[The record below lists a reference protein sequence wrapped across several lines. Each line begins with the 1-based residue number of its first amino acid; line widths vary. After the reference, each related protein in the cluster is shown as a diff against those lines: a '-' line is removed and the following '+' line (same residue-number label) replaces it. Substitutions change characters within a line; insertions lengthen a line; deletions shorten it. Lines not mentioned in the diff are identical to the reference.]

1 MTFAIEPAA
10 AAKALVLMMERR
22 EIVMPGTVVAAA
34 PPHRDVPEN
43 IRLRFADRFFRQ
55 RCRFGGGPF
64 VVTLERQPPMT
75 TDTMTAT
82 AEPEIG
88 AARPEIAAPPRRE
101 GFWTLVRE
109 SLRGDRHDYT
119 ALPLGRAILLLAVP
133 MVLEMAMESVFA
145 VVDMFWVSK
154 LGPDAIATVMLTES
168 MLIIIYA
175 FAMGLAMGAAAIIAR
190 RIGEKDPHG
199 AARAAVQA
207 IAIGLGLA
215 VVVGVAGALA
225 APKLLAAMGASDAVI
240 SMGTNFTRVMLGGS
254 VTVILLFLINAA
266 FRGAGDPAISMRTL
280 MLANGINIVLGP
292 LLVFG
297 VGPFPRLGVTGAAVA
312 TTIGRGIGVLYQLAA
327 LRAGRGHLA
336 VRREHLQI
344 DTGIMTTIVRL
355 SGTAIFQAFIGTT
368 SWVALLRIVA
378 RFGSTAIGG
387 YGIAIR
393 VVLFALLPSWG
404 MANAAATLMGQN
416 LGAGRPD
423 RAEQAVWRAA
433 LYNLVFLGGTG
444 LLFVLFGETI
454 VRGFSSDPAVVSYGT
469 QALRIISAG
478 FLFYAYGMVLTQ
490 AFNGAG
496 DTWTPTLINLFCFWL
511 WEIPLAWLLAQP
523 LGLGPTGVFV
533 SVLVGFSTMAV
544 VSVVLFRRGRW
555 KRVKV

>member
-1 MTFAIEPAA
+1 
-10 AAKALVLMMERR
+10 
-22 EIVMPGTVVAAA
+22 
-34 PPHRDVPEN
+34 
-43 IRLRFADRFFRQ
+43 
-55 RCRFGGGPF
+55 
-64 VVTLERQPPMT
+64 MT
-75 TDTMTAT
+75 TETAT
-82 AEPEIG
+82 AEPDVTT
-88 AARPEIAAPPRRE
+88 APRE
-101 GFWTLVRE
+101 SFWTLVRE
-109 SLRGDRHDYT
+109 SLRGARHDFT

-133 MVLEMAMESVFA
+133 MVLEMLMESVFA
-145 VVDMFWVSK
+145 VADIFWVSK
-154 LGPDAIATVMLTES
+154 LGPDAIATVTLTES

-175 FAMGLAMGAAAIIAR
+175 FAMGLAMGAAAVVAR

-207 IAIGLGLA
+207 IAIGVGLA
-215 VVVGVAGALA
+215 VIVGVAGAVA
-225 APKLLAAMGASDAVI
+225 APHLLAAMGASPAVI
-240 SMGTNFTRVMLGGS
+240 ETGTTFARVMLGGS

-266 FRGAGDPAISMRTL
+266 FRGAGDPTVSMRTL
-280 MLANGINIVLGP
+280 ILANGINIVLGP

-297 VGPFPRLGVTGAAVA
+297 IGPFPRMGVTGAAVA
-312 TTIGRGIGVLYQLAA
+312 TTIGRGVGVVYQLLA

-336 VRREHLQI
+336 VRREHLRI
-344 DTGIMTTIVRL
+344 DTGIMQTIMRL

-404 MANAAATLMGQN
+404 MANAAATLVGQN
-416 LGAGRPD
+416 LGAGRPE

-433 LYNLVFLGGTG
+433 LYNLVFLGCTG
-444 LLFVLFGETI
+444 LLFVLFGEPI
-454 VRGFSSDPAVVSYGT
+454 VRGFSSDPSVVAYGT
-469 QALRIISAG
+469 SALRIISAG
-478 FLFYAYGMVLTQ
+478 FLFYAFGMVLTQ

-511 WEIPLAWLLAQP
+511 WEIPLAWLLATP

-533 SVLVGFSTMAV
+533 SVLVGFSTMAA
-544 VSVVLFRRGRW
+544 VSVVIFRRGRW
-555 KRVKV
+555 KRVTV

>member
-1 MTFAIEPAA
+1 
-10 AAKALVLMMERR
+10 
-22 EIVMPGTVVAAA
+22 
-34 PPHRDVPEN
+34 
-43 IRLRFADRFFRQ
+43 
-55 RCRFGGGPF
+55 
-64 VVTLERQPPMT
+64 MT
-75 TDTMTAT
+75 TDTATAVEPELT
-82 AEPEIG
+82 AEP
-88 AARPEIAAPPRRE
+88 RRA
-101 GFWTLVRE
+101 GLWTLVRE
-109 SLRGDRHDYT
+109 SLRGARHDFT
-119 ALPLGRAILLLAVP
+119 TLPLGRAILLLAVP

-145 VVDMFWVSK
+145 VADMFWVAK
-154 LGPDAIATVMLTES
+154 LGPDAISTVVLTES

-175 FAMGLAMGAAAIIAR
+175 FAMGLAMGAAAVVAR

-199 AARAAVQA
+199 AARAAVQS
-207 IAIGLGLA
+207 IALGVGLA
-215 VVVGVAGALA
+215 VIVGVAGALA
-225 APKLLAAMGASDAVI
+225 APKLLALMGASPAVI
-240 SMGTNFTRVMLGGS
+240 AMGTTFTRVMLGGS

-266 FRGAGDPAISMRTL
+266 FRGAGDPTISMRTL
-280 MLANGINIVLGP
+280 ILANGINIVLGP

-297 VGPFPRLGVTGAAVA
+297 VGPFPRMGVTGAAVA
-312 TTIGRGIGVLYQLAA
+312 TTIGRGIGVFYQLAA

-336 VRREHLQI
+336 VRREHLRI
-344 DTGIMTTIVRL
+344 DTGVMATIMRL
-355 SGTAIFQAFIGTT
+355 SSTAIFQAFIGTT

-387 YGIAIR
+387 YGVAIR

-416 LGAGRPD
+416 LGAGRPE

-433 LYNLVFLGGTG
+433 LYNLMFLGCTG
-444 LLFVLFGETI
+444 LLFVLFGEPI
-454 VRGFSSDPAVVSYGT
+454 VRGFSSDPAVVAYGT

-496 DTWTPTLINLFCFWL
+496 DTWTPTLINLCCFWL
-511 WEIPLAWLLAQP
+511 WEIPLAWLLAEP

-533 SVLVGFSTMAV
+533 SVLVGFSTMAL